1 MYYKSK
7 LTNKILTDSVRYAV
21 DSVYGTGTF
30 EDLINESVVMPV
42 EEPTVEECLVHGT
55 NSAACLRY
63 RELHPECASFAEAR
77 SAVMDIRNRIK
88 KSGKKTDNDE

>member
-30 EDLINESVVMPV
+30 EDLINENVVTPV
-42 EEPTVEECLVHGT
+42 EEPTVEDCLHYGT

-63 RELHPECASFAEAR
+63 RELHPECGSFAEAR
-77 SAVMDIRNRIK
+77 EEVAKIRNQIK
-88 KSGKKTDNDE
+88 KTKKKEDNDD